1 MMNTTPRT
9 FVGTTTFRVRGMTCP
24 HCERAVVSAVSA
36 LDGVQG
42 VTVDL
47 PAGLVTL
54 RVDRPVD
61 RADVAAAIADAGHA
75 LLP

>member
-9 FVGTTTFRVRGMTCP
+9 FVGTTTFQVRGMTCA

-36 LDGVQG
+36 LDGVHG
-42 VTVDL
+42 VAIEL
-47 PAGLVTL
+47 PAGLVTI

-75 LLP
+75 VVP

>member
-9 FVGTTTFRVRGMTCP
+9 FVGTTTFRVRGMTCL
-24 HCERAVVSAVSA
+24 HCERAVVSAVRA
-36 LDGVQG
+36 LDGVHR
-42 VTVDL
+42 VIVDR

-61 RADVAAAIADAGHA
+61 RADIAAAIADTGHA